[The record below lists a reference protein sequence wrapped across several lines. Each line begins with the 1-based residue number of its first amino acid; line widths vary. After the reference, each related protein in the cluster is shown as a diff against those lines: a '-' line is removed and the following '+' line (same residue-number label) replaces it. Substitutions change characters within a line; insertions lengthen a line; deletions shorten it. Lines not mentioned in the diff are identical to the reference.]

1 MKKNW
6 STEYNYCKKCYKTT
20 YRHVFDGI
28 CKKCYHDME
37 QEKVSE
43 EKERRCLKC
52 DAVFLS
58 KGPGNRKCKECLTK
72 DNNSKY
78 TDKHRHRVSIT

>member
-1 MKKNW
+1 
-6 STEYNYCKKCYKTT
+6 
-20 YRHVFDGI
+20 
-28 CKKCYHDME
+28 ME